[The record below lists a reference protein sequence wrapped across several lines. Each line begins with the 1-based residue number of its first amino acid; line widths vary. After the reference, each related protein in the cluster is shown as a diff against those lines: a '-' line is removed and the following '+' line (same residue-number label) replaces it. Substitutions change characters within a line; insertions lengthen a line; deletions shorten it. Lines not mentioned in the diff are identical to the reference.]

1 MDRKTVIAVAL
12 SALGLAFV
20 VSVGF
25 GAIGSSD
32 PGPRVESFQVVEN
45 GCDDGNYTSEIEQ
58 ESVESG
64 ARLTI
69 TETFVGAT
77 PSSNLS
83 AAVGAGESPG
93 SYTLRITS
101 DDTAVES
108 GCRGELLYRTVV
120 FVPTTT
126 DFEFAVVH
134 DGEVATV
141 VRSTENGSSASSS
154 SSARG

>member
-1 MDRKTVIAVAL
+1 MNRKTVITIAL
-12 SALGLAFV
+12 SVLGLGLV
-20 VSVGF
+20 VSAGF
-25 GAIGSSD
+25 GAISSSD
-32 PGPRVESFQVVEN
+32 PGPRVESFEVVKQ

-58 ESVESG
+58 KSVESG
-64 ARLTI
+64 TRLTL

-83 AAVGAGESPG
+83 AEVGTGESPA

-101 DDTAVES
+101 DGAAAES
-108 GCRGELLYRTVV
+108 DCRGELVYQTVV